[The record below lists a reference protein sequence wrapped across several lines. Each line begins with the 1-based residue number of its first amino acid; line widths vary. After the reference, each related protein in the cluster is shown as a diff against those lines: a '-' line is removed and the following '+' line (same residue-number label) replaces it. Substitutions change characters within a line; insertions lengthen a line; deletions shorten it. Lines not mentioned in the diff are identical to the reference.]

1 MITRYTSPLLI
12 ISKVSRINFKN
23 STLPTHMNKGI
34 IIIPSLF
41 YTQQGLNRLDIAF
54 KTWVFQGII
63 LIFLFLYS
71 NKNFS
76 FL

>member
-41 YTQQGLNRLDIAF
+41 YTQQRLNRLDIVCTSQNSDQLKVEF
-54 KTWVFQGII
+54 
-63 LIFLFLYS
+63 
-71 NKNFS
+71 
-76 FL
+76 